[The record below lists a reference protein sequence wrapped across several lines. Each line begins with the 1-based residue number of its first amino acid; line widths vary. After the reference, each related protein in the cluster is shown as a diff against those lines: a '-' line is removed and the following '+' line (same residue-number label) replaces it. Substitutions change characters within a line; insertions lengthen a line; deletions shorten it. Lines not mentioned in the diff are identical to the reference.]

1 MSDNTTPEPQPSEQ
15 EKLRRER
22 LLLLA
27 DMSPSAADV
36 TINQL
41 FTEPGGDF
49 SVRDEL
55 KPYTGPVRPDE
66 EPTP

>member
-1 MSDNTTPEPQPSEQ
+1 MSDNATPEPQPSEQ

-27 DMSPSAADV
+27 DMTPSASDV

-41 FTEPGGDF
+41 FTELAEGSP
-49 SVRDEL
+49 VRDDLSPEER
-55 KPYTGPVRPDE
+55 PVGGE
-66 EPTP
+66 ETTT